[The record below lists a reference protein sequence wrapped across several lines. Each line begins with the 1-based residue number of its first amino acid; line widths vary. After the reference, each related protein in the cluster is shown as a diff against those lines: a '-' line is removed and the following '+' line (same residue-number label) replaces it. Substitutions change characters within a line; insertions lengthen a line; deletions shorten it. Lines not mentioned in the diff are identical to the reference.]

1 MSDDELFTRLLYY
14 GTVQLNRNENDVWL
28 MPIGQLLDLWTCHK
42 QFLGIEKPKREW
54 YIDEVLPGG
63 I

>member
-14 GTVQLNRNENDVWL
+14 GNVQLNRSETDVWL

-42 QFLGIEKPKREW
+42 QFLGIEKSKREH
-54 YIDEVLPGG
+54 YIDEIIPSG